1 MKPYTNLN
9 RKAHWSLFW
18 EDKVSKKIKRLFK
31 KSARVK
37 IKAETFIDQLKKPG
51 NNFLLSGFFIIFV
64 L

>member
-9 RKAHWSLFW
+9 GKAHWSLFW

-37 IKAETFIDQLKKPG
+37 IKAETFID
-51 NNFLLSGFFIIFV
+51 
-64 L
+64 